1 MFDILC
7 PRLVAKI
14 GVCCVTRSSTQHS
27 AVILCELCVLIC
39 QQYTYEHR
47 RARLGSRL
55 PVGGENPL

>member
-14 GVCCVTRSSTQHS
+14 GVCCVTRSSTQH
-27 AVILCELCVLIC
+27 
-39 QQYTYEHR
+39 R

-55 PVGGENPL
+55 PVGGADPL